1 MEAEA
6 ARLVAEAQKLAR
18 DRATMEAEM
27 KMARLAAAEAEA
39 ERMAEEERLAA
50 EIAAA
55 EAEAEAEAARV
66 AEAEQLA
73 EQRAAMDTEA
83 ARLDA
88 EAQKSAEVTAEEEA
102 RQLAELE
109 GALELA
115 ELQAEVEMAEL
126 ESVLEP
132 PQRQPKPIAAG
143 GPEPEAE
150 WMSAQLHVT
159 AEDYTGSGMRHANAR
174 RARRSTPRPSPR
186 SRRRIREV
194 AADSFRSSQAAVE
207 TDEAVTTVTNIDT
220 GPFTAEA
227 ENQTAVDGVPMNET
241 GHPAQEIVEDQV
253 DKGLMTERLRSG
265 CQTQAAPKQQAPAA
279 LSTTA
284 TAQLVENRTHSDE
297 APSDRLTSVANERRE
312 QSVTLATVEAMLAEL
327 QAVRAS
333 AAADAAARA
342 QHVAA
347 LEEALANQR
356 EDYQARLARAEDT
369 GARFFLFVQCM
380 VGVVCLCD

>member
-1 MEAEA
+1 
-6 ARLVAEAQKLAR
+6 
-18 DRATMEAEM
+18 M